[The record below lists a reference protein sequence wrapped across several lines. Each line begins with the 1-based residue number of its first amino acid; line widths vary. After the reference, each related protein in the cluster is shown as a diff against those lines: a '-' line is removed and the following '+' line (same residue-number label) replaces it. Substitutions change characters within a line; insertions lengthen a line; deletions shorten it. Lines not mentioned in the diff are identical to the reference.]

1 VIPADLGAELA
12 TAVGQLVA
20 AGHLP
25 ASAAALTAAGTW
37 RPAPAPR
44 AVPGGAAPDGA
55 ARTGAPPDLADGP
68 AAARYATSLPFELAR
83 RAGEEPAGIAA
94 RLGRAIVA
102 ASWITSAE
110 VTGAGYL
117 TIGVTAGA
125 LSAVAVRVSQAGPA
139 CLRSDALRGDTVP
152 VPSRPDLAAG
162 PTWPRAW
169 RDQAAALSAR
179 LALAAGAAPGPPAVQ
194 PAADAMTAARQPPAA
209 GAGEPPAARTGDQPA
224 AGASVAA
231 AVAYAGADAVRYW
244 LARLPA
250 ARAGVL
256 DRMERAA
263 RHLGR
268 DTPAPPFPAP
278 PIMARDLDAVR
289 FACAD
294 AAATLRWAAELGA
307 ARTGPP
313 APATLSHPA
322 QIALLTQLSWLPERV
337 AAAARRRQPDE
348 LPRAL
353 ESLAAAWL
361 DCRESCPALPFGGRD
376 APAAGAGTSARLW
389 LADATR
395 AALAA
400 GLELAG
406 VIATAPGS
414 EYL

>member
-12 TAVGQLVA
+12 TAIRQLVA

-37 RPAPAPR
+37 RPAPAP
-44 AVPGGAAPDGA
+44 AGGA
-55 ARTGAPPDLADGP
+55 

-83 RAGEEPAGIAA
+83 RAGEEPAVIAA

-110 VTGAGYL
+110 ATGAGYL

-125 LSAVAVRVSQAGPA
+125 LSAVAVRVSQAGRA
-139 CLRSDALRGDTVP
+139 CLRSDALRGVTVP

-179 LALAAGAAPGPPAVQ
+179 LALAAGATPGPPAGQ
-194 PAADAMTAARQPPAA
+194 PAADAMTGPS
-209 GAGEPPAARTGDQPA
+209 ELPA
-224 AGASVAA
+224 AGASELPAAGASEPPANGAGVAA

-263 RHLGR
+263 RHPGR
-268 DTPAPPFPAP
+268 DTPAPPFPVP
-278 PIMARDLDAVR
+278 PIMARDVDAVR

-294 AAATLRWAAELGA
+294 AAAAMRWAAELGA
-307 ARTGPP
+307 ARTVPP
-313 APATLSHPA
+313 APAQLSHPA

-337 AAAARRRQPDE
+337 ASAARRHQPDE

-353 ESLAAAWL
+353 ESLAGAWL
-361 DCRESCPALPFGGRD
+361 DCRESCPALPFGGRG
-376 APAAGAGTSARLW
+376 APDGGAGTSARLW

-400 GLELAG
+400 GLELVG
-406 VIATAPGS
+406 VIAAAPGS